1 MTTHDDPR
9 DARTPEQARADHLR
23 ELHALIKDVRIA
35 MFTTTNAEGRLVS
48 RPLGTQEVEFDGDLW
63 FATGAGS
70 DKVAEIAANPQVNV
84 AYANPTKNTYVS
96 MSGTAS
102 VVHDRARIDAL
113 WSPAMQLYFPD
124 GKDDPDLRLIRVQ
137 AESAEYWDGP
147 GSVIGKMAYLVGV
160 AVTGDPGTL
169 SENARLDLG

>member
-1 MTTHDDPR
+1 MSANDDSR
-9 DARTPEQARADHLR
+9 DSRTPEQARADHLR

-70 DKVAEIAANPQVNV
+70 DKIVEIAANPQVNV
-84 AYANPTKNTYVS
+84 AYADPTKNTYVS

-102 VVHDRARIDAL
+102 VLHDRARIDAL
-113 WSPAMQLYFPD
+113 WSPAMQLYFPE

-169 SENARLDLG
+169 SENASLDLR